1 MASAMRVEVEGEDIT
16 QEEVSEKFGWRVAG
30 EKKTQEQESK
40 LSLTPLNGGPAAAG
54 HRRPQRKNFKSKL
67 LKAAR
72 MPELPRQDIKIV
84 MRPRGGPNLGE
95 VSRFEIR
102 RAIIAAANVS
112 GEEVTQDVICPNK
125 QQNIVVTST
134 PNRENADRYSAVRNL
149 TISGTA
155 HDVSAYE
162 TAPHGTV
169 KGVIRGVPM
178 TDTIQEINDYIVQD
192 YNPTALQANRIGKT
206 TTVVIAFDGDK
217 VPNYIRYGNLL
228 VECSLYRKQIDMCY
242 LCGHLGHRMD
252 VCPNPED
259 KICRG
264 SGMKNPEESHVCTN
278 PKCSLCGGNHL
289 TADKECKARFKTPY
303 VVRKRRWERQ
313 QREEVQQQQQQQP
326 RGPAWQAP
334 DGRRSRSQTRR
345 GRSKSDTSSPAAAG
359 ARRRESRSRSKSKTR
374 RSNGAEKQVGWA
386 AGSPFSLDNS
396 NFPPLRS
403 SHPSKDN
410 ECRHCLE
417 LKQMIERQNNQIKSQ
432 NDQNQAMMERIE
444 TLSRTT
450 KSDNDVS
457 VLKRKV
463 PKRDTTSAAPAAT
476 KPTTP
481 PALTQSV
488 TKAPP
493 TETAA
498 VAMEEETVEAAVP
511 PTMESVMSMLTEI
524 SCHVSQMSAQ
534 VNSLTVRMDN
544 VEAKCSQLS
553 VRVMTLDAKNK
564 HLTVAKM
571 KSPRLNLR
579 VMPRKVGS
587 VRNSSAQKV
596 QNDED

>member
-16 QEEVSEKFGWRVAG
+16 PEEDSEKFGWRVAG

-40 LSLTPLNGGPAAAG
+40 LTPLNGGPAAAG

-84 MRPRGGPNLGE
+84 MRPRVGLNLGE
-95 VSRFEIR
+95 VSRFEIS
-102 RAIIAAANVS
+102 RAS
-112 GEEVTQDVICPNK
+112 SQLRT
-125 QQNIVVTST
+125 T
-134 PNRENADRYSAVRNL
+134 PNRENAYRYSAVRNL
-149 TISGTA
+149 TISVTA
-155 HDVSAYE
+155 HGVSAYE

-178 TDTIQEINDYIVQD
+178 TDTIPEINDDIVQD

-242 LCGHLGHRMD
+242 LCGRLGHRMD

-264 SGMKNPEESHVCTN
+264 CFMKNPEESHVCTN

-313 QREEVQQQQQQQP
+313 QREEVQQQQP

-345 GRSKSDTSSPAAAG
+345 GRSKSDTRSSSAAG

-386 AGSPFSLDNS
+386 AASPGALDNS

-432 NDQNQAMMERIE
+432 NDQIQAMMERIE

-450 KSDNDVS
+450 NSDNDVS
-457 VLKRKV
+457 VLKRKE

-498 VAMEEETVEAAVP
+498 VAMVEEKVEAAVP
-511 PTMESVMSMLTEI
+511 PTMESVMSMLTQI
-524 SCHVSQMSAQ
+524 SSQVSQMSAQ

-579 VMPRKVGS
+579 VRPRKVGS
-587 VRNSSAQKV
+587 VRNSTAQKV

>member
-16 QEEVSEKFGWRVAG
+16 PEEVSEKFGWRVAG
-30 EKKTQEQESK
+30 EKTQEQESK

-84 MRPRGGPNLGE
+84 MRPRGGLNLGK
-95 VSRFEIR
+95 VSRFEIS
-102 RAIIAAANVS
+102 RAIIAAANLS

-125 QQNIVVTST
+125 QQNIVVIST

-228 VECSLYRKQIDMCY
+228 IECSLYRKQIDMCY
-242 LCGHLGHRMD
+242 LCGRLGHRMD
-252 VCPNPED
+252 VCPNLED

-264 SGMKNPEESHVCTN
+264 CGMKNPEESHVCTN

-303 VVRKRRWERQ
+303 VVLKRRWERQ
-313 QREEVQQQQQQQP
+313 QREEVQQP

-345 GRSKSDTSSPAAAG
+345 GGSKSDTRSPSAAG

-374 RSNGAEKQVGWA
+374 RSNGAEKQSNPMLANLAAQRLELAA
-386 AGSPFSLDNS
+386 AGSASS
-396 NFPPLRS
+396 MRS
-403 SHPSKDN
+403 
-410 ECRHCLE
+410 C
-417 LKQMIERQNNQIKSQ
+417 
-432 NDQNQAMMERIE
+432 ERIWCRCRLA
-444 TLSRTT
+444 TRL
-450 KSDNDVS
+450 
-457 VLKRKV
+457 VLQ
-463 PKRDTTSAAPAAT
+463 RDILA
-476 KPTTP
+476 
-481 PALTQSV
+481 
-488 TKAPP
+488 
-493 TETAA
+493 
-498 VAMEEETVEAAVP
+498 
-511 PTMESVMSMLTEI
+511 
-524 SCHVSQMSAQ
+524 
-534 VNSLTVRMDN
+534 
-544 VEAKCSQLS
+544 
-553 VRVMTLDAKNK
+553 
-564 HLTVAKM
+564 
-571 KSPRLNLR
+571 
-579 VMPRKVGS
+579 
-587 VRNSSAQKV
+587 
-596 QNDED
+596 

>member
-16 QEEVSEKFGWRVAG
+16 PEEVSEKFGWCVAG

-67 LKAAR
+67 HKAAR

-84 MRPRGGPNLGE
+84 MRPRGGLNLGE
-95 VSRFEIR
+95 VSRFEIS
-102 RAIIAAANVS
+102 RAIIAAANVI

-125 QQNIVVTST
+125 QQNIVVIST
-134 PNRENADRYSAVRNL
+134 PNRQNADRYSAVRNL

-169 KGVIRGVPM
+169 KGVIRGVSM

-242 LCGHLGHRMD
+242 LCCRLGHRMD

-264 SGMKNPEESHVCTN
+264 CGMKNPEESHVCTN

-303 VVRKRRWERQ
+303 VVLKLRWERQ

-326 RGPAWQAP
+326 RGASVAGAGRASQPLPDKTREKQERYQVTIGSWGSQARISFAVQVE
-334 DGRRSRSQTRR
+334 DAAEQRRRETGGLGSGVSRRSRQ
-345 GRSKSDTSSPAAAG
+345 
-359 ARRRESRSRSKSKTR
+359 
-374 RSNGAEKQVGWA
+374 
-386 AGSPFSLDNS
+386 
-396 NFPPLRS
+396 
-403 SHPSKDN
+403 
-410 ECRHCLE
+410 
-417 LKQMIERQNNQIKSQ
+417 
-432 NDQNQAMMERIE
+432 
-444 TLSRTT
+444 
-450 KSDNDVS
+450 
-457 VLKRKV
+457 
-463 PKRDTTSAAPAAT
+463 
-476 KPTTP
+476 
-481 PALTQSV
+481 
-488 TKAPP
+488 
-493 TETAA
+493 
-498 VAMEEETVEAAVP
+498 
-511 PTMESVMSMLTEI
+511 
-524 SCHVSQMSAQ
+524 
-534 VNSLTVRMDN
+534 
-544 VEAKCSQLS
+544 
-553 VRVMTLDAKNK
+553 
-564 HLTVAKM
+564 
-571 KSPRLNLR
+571 
-579 VMPRKVGS
+579 
-587 VRNSSAQKV
+587 
-596 QNDED
+596 

>member
-16 QEEVSEKFGWRVAG
+16 PEEVSEKFGWCVAG
-30 EKKTQEQESK
+30 DKKTQEQESK
-40 LSLTPLNGGPAAAG
+40 LSLTPLNLGPAAAG

-84 MRPRGGPNLGE
+84 MRP
-95 VSRFEIR
+95 
-102 RAIIAAANVS
+102 
-112 GEEVTQDVICPNK
+112 
-125 QQNIVVTST
+125 
-134 PNRENADRYSAVRNL
+134 
-149 TISGTA
+149 SGTA
-155 HDVSAYE
+155 HDVSVYE

-206 TTVVIAFDGDK
+206 TTVVTAFDGDK

-228 VECSLYRKQIDMCY
+228 VECSLYRKQIYMCY
-242 LCGHLGHRMD
+242 LCGRLGHRMD

-259 KICRG
+259 KICRVC
-264 SGMKNPEESHVCTN
+264 GMKNPEESHVCTN

-289 TADKECKARFKTPY
+289 IADKECKARFKTPY

-334 DGRRSRSQTRR
+334 DGRRRRSQTRR
-345 GRSKSDTSSPAAAG
+345 GRSKSDTRSPAAAG

-386 AGSPFSLDNS
+386 AASPVALDNS

-432 NDQNQAMMERIE
+432 NDQIQAMMERIE

-450 KSDNDVS
+450 NSDNDVS

-498 VAMEEETVEAAVP
+498 VAMEEEKVEAAVP
-511 PTMESVMSMLTEI
+511 PTMESVMSMLTQI
-524 SCHVSQMSAQ
+524 SSQVSQMSAQ

-553 VRVMTLDAKNK
+553 VKVMTLDAKNK

-571 KSPRLNLR
+571 KSP
-579 VMPRKVGS
+579 
-587 VRNSSAQKV
+587 
-596 QNDED
+596 

>member
-1 MASAMRVEVEGEDIT
+1 
-16 QEEVSEKFGWRVAG
+16 
-30 EKKTQEQESK
+30 
-40 LSLTPLNGGPAAAG
+40 
-54 HRRPQRKNFKSKL
+54 
-67 LKAAR
+67 

-84 MRPRGGPNLGE
+84 MRPRGGLNLGE
-95 VSRFEIR
+95 VSRFEIS

-125 QQNIVVTST
+125 QQNIVVIST
-134 PNRENADRYSAVRNL
+134 PNRENADRNSAVRNL

-178 TDTIQEINDYIVQD
+178 TDTIQEINDYIFQD

-242 LCGHLGHRMD
+242 LCGRLGHRMN

-259 KICRG
+259 KIWRG
-264 SGMKNPEESHVCTN
+264 CGMKNPEESHVCTN

-313 QREEVQQQQQQQP
+313 QREEVQQQQP
-326 RGPAWQAP
+326 RGPAWQAL
-334 DGRRSRSQTRR
+334 DGRHSRSQTRR
-345 GRSKSDTSSPAAAG
+345 GRSKSDTKSPSAAG

-386 AGSPFSLDNS
+386 AASPVALDNS

-432 NDQNQAMMERIE
+432 NDQIQAMMERIE

-450 KSDNDVS
+450 NSDNDVS

-481 PALTQSV
+481 PALMQSV

-493 TETAA
+493 TEMAA
-498 VAMEEETVEAAVP
+498 VAMEEEKVEAAVP
-511 PTMESVMSMLTEI
+511 PTMESVMSMLTQI
-524 SCHVSQMSAQ
+524 SSQVSQMSAQ

-553 VRVMTLDAKNK
+553 IRVMTLDAKNK

-579 VMPRKVGS
+579 VRPRKVGS
-587 VRNSSAQKV
+587 VRNSTAQKV

>member
-1 MASAMRVEVEGEDIT
+1 MTSAMRVEVEGEDIT
-16 QEEVSEKFGWRVAG
+16 PEEVSEKFGWRVAG
-30 EKKTQEQESK
+30 EKTQEQESK

-54 HRRPQRKNFKSKL
+54 HRRPQRINFKSKL

-84 MRPRGGPNLGE
+84 MRPRGGLNLGE
-95 VSRFEIR
+95 VSRFEIS
-102 RAIIAAANVS
+102 RAIIAAANES

-125 QQNIVVTST
+125 QQNIVVIST

-149 TISGTA
+149 SISGTA

-206 TTVVIAFDGDK
+206 TTVVIALDGDK
-217 VPNYIRYGNLL
+217 VPNYIQYGNLL

-242 LCGHLGHRMD
+242 LCGRLGHRMD

-264 SGMKNPEESHVCTN
+264 CGMKNPEESHVCTN
-278 PKCSLCGGNHL
+278 PKCSLCGA
-289 TADKECKARFKTPY
+289 TTS
-303 VVRKRRWERQ
+303 
-313 QREEVQQQQQQQP
+313 P
-326 RGPAWQAP
+326 RT
-334 DGRRSRSQTRR
+334 RS
-345 GRSKSDTSSPAAAG
+345 
-359 ARRRESRSRSKSKTR
+359 
-374 RSNGAEKQVGWA
+374 
-386 AGSPFSLDNS
+386 
-396 NFPPLRS
+396 
-403 SHPSKDN
+403 
-410 ECRHCLE
+410 
-417 LKQMIERQNNQIKSQ
+417 MIERQNNQIKSQ
-432 NDQNQAMMERIE
+432 NDQIQAMMERIE

-450 KSDNDVS
+450 NSDNDVS

-488 TKAPP
+488 TNAPP

-498 VAMEEETVEAAVP
+498 VAMEEEKVEAAVP
-511 PTMESVMSMLTEI
+511 PTMESVMSMLTQI
-524 SCHVSQMSAQ
+524 SSQVSQMSAQ

-553 VRVMTLDAKNK
+553 VRVMTSDAKNK

-579 VMPRKVGS
+579 VRPRKVGS
-587 VRNSSAQKV
+587 VRNSTAQKV